1 MVQDQLF
8 PEYQDFSENFELSSH
23 RGTGGFWKTKVE
35 IRFCHLNHAELIV
48 PVLFHTVI
56 LCSHSL
62 RDFTTWASNISVFSF
77 PPFTHQLFLVSGR
90 GGQPCCSSVGL
101 IFRVGSPGTAGPCSR
116 RYWPA
121 VPCQRLGRAWEPCT
135 DTTSQKSSSE
145 PFYLL

>member
-56 LCSHSL
+56 LCSHSCKRFHYL
-62 RDFTTWASNISVFSF
+62 GIQYYCVFLSSF
-77 PPFTHQLFLVSGR
+77 YPSAVSGFWQGWSALLQFSGADLQ
-90 GGQPCCSSVGL
+90 GGFPRHS
-101 IFRVGSPGTAGPCSR
+101 GSLQQEVLASCAVSAAGQSTGALH
-116 RYWPA
+116 RYHIPE
-121 VPCQRLGRAWEPCT
+121 VEL
-135 DTTSQKSSSE
+135 
-145 PFYLL
+145 